1 MSQPYQVPSDRILE
15 LCAKCGIEYHS
26 WQTFVINPLPAAG
39 FVEPFRKKLKK
50 LNAGYAFLGRYD
62 LFLYSDR
69 HILEDYDLEP
79 LLETLCE
86 ENKAPISYQ
95 YVYIDTSGKLA
106 CFDLAH
112 GTVEVQSTKGL
123 REKLISGSAME

>member
-1 MSQPYQVPSDRILE
+1 M
-15 LCAKCGIEYHS
+15 
-26 WQTFVINPLPAAG
+26 
-39 FVEPFRKKLKK
+39 
-50 LNAGYAFLGRYD
+50 
-62 LFLYSDR
+62 
-69 HILEDYDLEP
+69 EP

-123 REKLISGSAME
+123 REKLISGSAIE